1 VQVAPA
7 IKWAVFILIGS
18 INTQA
23 ELREI
28 DGEVARMA
36 NLDTTF
42 ELAMGTVMGRDHYH
56 ARQNR
61 QDAWWVERTQLRL
74 SSPAIAAV
82 VCDGCGDPGSPCSEI
97 GAALGARLLAC
108 RLCDLASAELPAEDA
123 LEAARLGLLESLGAL
138 AAAMGDLEDAIRRYF
153 LFTVVGTLIT
163 KREAVFFS
171 IGDGLI
177 GANDRLVT
185 IGPYPDNAPP
195 YLAYPLIPFHRCP
208 GAERFAIHLRVPTPE
223 LDSFLLGTDGAV
235 PLLDGS
241 LTVPGR
247 QEAACGHEPWW
258 AEDLY
263 YTNPAALTNRL
274 RALAA
279 DSQKIDWEARRKIT
293 DWGRLQDDATLV
305 LGHRARPAIFPIPH
319 PAEAANGNA

>member
-1 VQVAPA
+1 
-7 IKWAVFILIGS
+7 
-18 INTQA
+18 
-23 ELREI
+23 
-28 DGEVARMA
+28 MA

-61 QDAWWVERTQLRL
+61 QDAWWVEGARLQL
-74 SSPAIAAV
+74 SSSGLCFAGQGPSAIAAI
-82 VCDGCGDPGSPCSEI
+82 VCDGCGDPGSPCSEV

-108 RLCDLASAELPAEDA
+108 HLCELASAEVAAEDA
-123 LEAARLGLLESLGAL
+123 LETARLNLLESLGAL
-138 AAAMGDLEDAIRRYF
+138 AAGMGDVEDAVRRYF
-153 LFTVVGTLIT
+153 LFTVVGALIT

-171 IGDGLI
+171 IGDGLV

-185 IGPYPDNAPP
+185 MGPFPDNAPP
-195 YLAYPLIPFHRCP
+195 YLAYSLIPFQRCA
-208 GAERFAIHLRVPTPE
+208 GAERFTIHLSMPTPE
-223 LDSFLLGTDGAV
+223 LDRFALGTDGATPLLA
-235 PLLDGS
+235 PLLDGC

-274 RALAA
+274 RVLAA
-279 DSQKIDWEARRKIT
+279 DSHRIDWEARRKVT

-305 LGHRARPAIFPIPH
+305 LGRRAVRN
-319 PAEAANGNA
+319 EAADGNA